1 MNTQRKAGPC
11 QWWSGI
17 WIFSEMQ
24 EKAWNF
30 KQHGKV
36 CGLFFQ
42 KVAVAAE
49 GKHRDHEGDHCH
61 IPREEL

>member
-1 MNTQRKAGPC
+1 
-11 QWWSGI
+11 
-17 WIFSEMQ
+17 MQ